1 MGAYKETIVAVTNSS
16 GTVTFNM
23 ASGNIFASM
32 SGSGN
37 AISADVTTLVF
48 QGMTAGHSAT
58 WIVEKDGTRDITF
71 ANVKKVDADG
81 VSNLSGDIGFFP
93 NGEKPPS
100 TAIDEKI
107 DIYTFF
113 MNSDDKIYVMVGG
126 LDFGA
131 N

>member
-1 MGAYKETIVAVTNSS
+1 
-16 GTVTFNM
+16 M

-32 SGSGN
+32 GGN
-37 AISADVTTLVF
+37 AIGADVTTLVF

-58 WIVEKDGTRDITF
+58 WIVEKNGGNSVTF
-71 ANVKKVDADG
+71 ETIKKIDADG
-81 VSNLSGDIGFFP
+81 VSNESGDIGFFP

-113 MNSDDKIYVMVGG
+113 MNSDDKIYLMVGG
-126 LDFGA
+126 LNFGA
-131 N
+131 DS